1 MGARIPLIG
10 AVAAA
15 LPAGNAGSRCA
26 GRLRRAYFLVS
37 AVFHY
42 LGPAFAVLLFAR
54 VDVLGVAWLRIVSAA
69 VVFALWRRPRR
80 ASRLRAGCW
89 LPGARARG
97 DELLLLPRHRPP
109 AASTVAAIE
118 FLPVVALAALGR
130 AHSAQ
135 RRRAR
140 ARRPRG
146 PAADRRA
153 SRRGTPALALAGAN
167 AVLFAVYI
175 VLADRV
181 AKDEGVSRFDG
192 LAASMLVAAVVITP
206 MAGWAAVPAFDD
218 PVAIVAGIG
227 VGLCSSV
234 IPYVADQL
242 ALARL
247 PRATYAL
254 MVSLLPATATVIGIV
269 VLTQVPSAREVAG
282 VALVVAGVASAPPAR
297 AVAGQAK
304 GTRMSRS
311 SSPDGSPR
319 PSRLLVVSQS
329 ASPDGSTAT
338 VRMRPN
344 SPSSSDSGS
353 PSCSPSTGI
362 RHRR

>member
-1 MGARIPLIG
+1 MPMPPQL
-10 AVAAA
+10 
-15 LPAGNAGSRCA
+15 
-26 GRLRRAYFLVS
+26 YFVVS
-37 AVFHY
+37 ALFHY

-54 VDVLGVAWLRIVSAA
+54 VDVLGVAWMRIAAAA
-69 VVFALWRRPRR
+69 VIFALWRRPKPTKDP
-80 ASRLRAGCW
+80 AVLAWGAVLALMNCCFYLAIDRLPLA
-89 LPGARARG
+89 
-97 DELLLLPRHRPP
+97 
-109 AASTVAAIE
+109 TVAAIE
-118 FLPVVALAALGR
+118 FLPVIGLAALGAR
-130 AHSAQ
+130 T
-135 RRRAR
+135 RRN
-140 ARRPRG
+140 
-146 PAADRRA
+146 AAALMLAVVGVYLLTGLRL
-153 SRRGTPALALAGAN
+153 GGEPLGLALAFAN
-167 AVLFAVYI
+167 ALLFAVYI

-181 AKDEGVSRFDG
+181 AKEPGLSGIDG

-206 MAGWAAVPAFDD
+206 MAGWAAVPAFGD
-218 PVAIVAGIG
+218 PVAIAAGVG

-282 VALVVAGVASAPPAR
+282 VALVVAGVALHRPAG
-297 AVAGQAK
+297 VVVQAK

-311 SSPDGSPR
+311 SSSDGSPR

-344 SPSSSDSGS
+344 SPSSSDSG
-353 PSCSPSTGI
+353 
-362 RHRR
+362 